1 MEELCIHGGAA
12 GLEYAAQNDERVNP
26 TRRVHNTSPVR
37 SDGLPLSLAGLSIT
51 GQVRAEEEAAEG
63 QGTLEVVVE
72 VRLHL
77 RVPVLCPLF
86 RCRLEAEVVV
96 HRVGAEALRCPL
108 RLARREAEAVLR
120 PL

>member
-1 MEELCIHGGAA
+1 M
-12 GLEYAAQNDERVNP
+12 
-26 TRRVHNTSPVR
+26 
-37 SDGLPLSLAGLSIT
+37 LSTT
-51 GQVRAEEEAAEG
+51 GQVRAEEGAEG
-63 QGTLEVVVE
+63 QDTLEVVVE

>member
-1 MEELCIHGGAA
+1 M
-12 GLEYAAQNDERVNP
+12 
-26 TRRVHNTSPVR
+26 
-37 SDGLPLSLAGLSIT
+37 LSTT

-77 RVPVLCPLF
+77 RVLVLCPFF
-86 RCRLEAEVVV
+86 RCRL
-96 HRVGAEALRCPL
+96 
-108 RLARREAEAVLR
+108 EAEAVLR

>member
-1 MEELCIHGGAA
+1 M
-12 GLEYAAQNDERVNP
+12 
-26 TRRVHNTSPVR
+26 
-37 SDGLPLSLAGLSIT
+37 
-51 GQVRAEEEAAEG
+51 EEAAEG

-108 RLARREAEAVLR
+108 RLARREAEAVLGS
-120 PL
+120 L